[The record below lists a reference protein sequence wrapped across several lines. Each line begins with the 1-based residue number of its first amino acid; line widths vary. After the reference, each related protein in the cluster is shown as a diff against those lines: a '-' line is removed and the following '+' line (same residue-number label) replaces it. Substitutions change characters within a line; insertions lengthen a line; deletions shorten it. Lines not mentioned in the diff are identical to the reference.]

1 MYNALLGRAGEH
13 RLGRLHGGDRGLLVS
28 TLDRFLNPADLGA
41 HAGAARLV
49 DDGLARDPAGRFRG
63 GCGVSHKDLVRFAM
77 KTARRRGSRRL
88 RLGLYYDG
96 LPTVNLGRLNSLRNA
111 FGARRIVTRDHGRP
125 IGAR

>member
-1 MYNALLGRAGEH
+1 MHNALLGRAGEH

-28 TLDRFLNPADLGA
+28 TLDRFLDPADLGA
-41 HAGAARLV
+41 HAGAARLI

-77 KTARRRGSRRL
+77 KNARRRGSRRL
-88 RLGLYYDG
+88 GLCLYYDG
-96 LPTVNLGRLNSLRNA
+96 LKTVNLGGLKSLRHA
-111 FGARRIVTRDHGRP
+111 FGARRIVSSDHDRP